1 MLRLRRLK
9 NKKKRQQKIL
19 WFIVDYRTN
28 EETISDRTP
37 TSIARGLGR
46 GRGGSHRRAQ
56 SEDVLSDASMD
67 SAVMSESIIVQRQL
81 TTLPGTLDVHM
92 RQQVEV
98 LTASQQLTYDQLKQF
113 WDEHQALRRDTG
125 AALGQAGEAFQK

>member
-1 MLRLRRLK
+1 M
-9 NKKKRQQKIL
+9 
-19 WFIVDYRTN
+19 
-28 EETISDRTP
+28 SDRVP
-37 TSIARGLGR
+37 TSIGRGHGR
-46 GRGGSHRRAQ
+46 GRGGSRSRAQ
-56 SEDVLSDASMD
+56 SEDVLSDASMG

-113 WDEHQALRRDTG
+113 WDGHQALRRDTG
-125 AALGQAGEAFQK
+125 AALGQAGEAFQKQQATQEALRVELEQQAQRVVQQQEQLQP